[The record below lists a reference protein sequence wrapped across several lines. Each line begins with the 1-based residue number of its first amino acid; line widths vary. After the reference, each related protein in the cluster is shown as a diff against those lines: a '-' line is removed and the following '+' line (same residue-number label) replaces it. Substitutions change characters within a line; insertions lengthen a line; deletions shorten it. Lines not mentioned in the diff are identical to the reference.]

1 MRIRLLLAALLA
13 AASAA
18 YFAGAADV
26 HAQGPPQNKGKAGS
40 AGTESGWAAFQT
52 RCMGCHGNA
61 AVPAAPSPEQIRQM
75 TPERIYASLTTGSMK
90 AQGDTLSE
98 DQRRML
104 ATFMSARPLGSL
116 AEGGAQSMPNHCA
129 ANPPMADPASGPA
142 WNGWGV
148 DTSNARFQSAKN
160 AGLTAGQVP
169 NLKLKWAFGV
179 PTGLSAYN
187 QPTIVSG

>member
-1 MRIRLLLAALLA
+1 MRRIFQVSLLLA
-13 AASAA
+13 AAS
-18 YFAGAADV
+18 V
-26 HAQGPPQNKGKAGS
+26 IHAQAPAQGKGKQPAGS

-61 AVPAAPSPEQIRQM
+61 SVAGAQTPEQIRQM

-90 AQGDTLSE
+90 TQGDALSE

-116 AEGGAQSMPNHCA
+116 TQGAAASMPNRCA
-129 ANPPMADPASGPA
+129 TNPAMTDPSAGPA

-148 DTSNARFQSAKN
+148 DVGNTRFQTAKN
-160 AGLTAGQVP
+160 
-169 NLKLKWAFGV
+169 
-179 PTGLSAYN
+179 
-187 QPTIVSG
+187 

>member
-1 MRIRLLLAALLA
+1 MRRILQASILLA
-13 AASAA
+13 AASAI
-18 YFAGAADV
+18 Y
-26 HAQGPPQNKGKAGS
+26 AQAPAQAKGKQPAGS

-61 AVPAAPSPEQIRQM
+61 AVPNAQTPEQIRQM

-90 AQGDTLSE
+90 TQGDALSE

-129 ANPPMADPASGPA
+129 GNPPMSDPG
-142 WNGWGV
+142 
-148 DTSNARFQSAKN
+148 
-160 AGLTAGQVP
+160 
-169 NLKLKWAFGV
+169 
-179 PTGLSAYN
+179 
-187 QPTIVSG
+187 